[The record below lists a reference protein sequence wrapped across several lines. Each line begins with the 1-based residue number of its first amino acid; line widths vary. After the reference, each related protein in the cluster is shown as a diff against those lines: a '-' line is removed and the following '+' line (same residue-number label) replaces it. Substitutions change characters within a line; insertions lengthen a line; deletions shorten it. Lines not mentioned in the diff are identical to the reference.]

1 MSRFPEPDKVIQ
13 EVLASINRAIGGV
26 NTLHLG
32 PIDYN
37 IATTVD
43 DLLVAIR
50 LLEQLGRDVNDRFGL
65 PEMTK

>member
-1 MSRFPEPDKVIQ
+1 LDRFPEPDDVIQ

-26 NTLHLG
+26 HALHIG

-50 LLEQLGRDVNDRFGL
+50 LLEQLGQDAAQ
-65 PEMTK
+65 